1 MAKTK
6 MKITASKVQ
15 QNNPIA
21 GVIAV
26 ILGIMII
33 SPLLFA
39 LSTSFLTEKQ
49 IFAKQF
55 IPESLNTG
63 VKRYRKE
70 PWTVFE

>member
-26 ILGIMII
+26 NARRDNA
-33 SPLLFA
+33 LFSDFVKASA
-39 LSTSFLTEKQ
+39 LKASAVCVITAV
-49 IFAKQF
+49 I
-55 IPESLNTG
+55 
-63 VKRYRKE
+63 
-70 PWTVFE
+70 